1 MRRTLIGGLLIGL
14 GMLAWYLD
22 GLLYHSAW
30 VNHYGPGMDPEIIR
44 GWRILLAAWPLTIV
58 GVVAGGTIA
67 LSATTNR
74 P

>member
-30 VNHYGPGMDPEIIR
+30 
-44 GWRILLAAWPLTIV
+44 
-58 GVVAGGTIA
+58 
-67 LSATTNR
+67 
-74 P
+74 